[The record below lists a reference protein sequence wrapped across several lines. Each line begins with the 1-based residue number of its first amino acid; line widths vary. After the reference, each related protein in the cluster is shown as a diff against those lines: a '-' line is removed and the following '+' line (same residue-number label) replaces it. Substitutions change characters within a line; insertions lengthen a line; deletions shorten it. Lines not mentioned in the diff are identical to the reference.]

1 MCDASHSLRLR
12 DLEAENEGVREAIN
26 NLEGWVEHFPNIHKV
41 LASILSF
48 NESNKCDEG
57 WG

>member
-12 DLEAENEGVREAIN
+12 DLETENEGVREAIN

-48 NESNKCDEG
+48 NESN
-57 WG
+57 